1 MAGSEAIGRIHGRA
15 DDSGQAAGP
24 PSKRILAPWC
34 ETTRRTT
41 RRKRCATSDG
51 QPGCRNAD
59 GRGRATDRVGMRR
72 KADCVTGTMSR
83 LRLGEPCDR
92 LSPAALAPGR
102 PALVVQPRMAIV
114 PPDLPSV
121 SVCSGRYHAGDE
133 GYDRQVRR
141 ARVTEGLSL
150 VRFPNGGSWSFFV
163 CPCGRRARIL
173 RLYEGGLAC
182 FRCLAARGLRARVE
196 LVSHFTK
203 RAALTAPK
211 RIERLNSDTPGRL
224 HPRPGRMLDRRANLE
239 LRSSAASLSS
249 VGLRLRSSRRISAS
263 HEREQLC
270 R

>member
-83 LRLGEPCDR
+83 L
-92 LSPAALAPGR
+92 
-102 PALVVQPRMAIV
+102 
-114 PPDLPSV
+114 PP
-121 SVCSGRYHAGDE
+121 
-133 GYDRQVRR
+133 RR
-141 ARVTEGLSL
+141 ALRPPQPCGARARAPSTRRAATHGDRPTRFAERFSVLWAISCGRRRLRPSSSTSSSLTEGLSL

-203 RAALTAPK
+203 RAALTAP
-211 RIERLNSDTPGRL
+211 EAN
-224 HPRPGRMLDRRANLE
+224 RAAE
-239 LRSSAASLSS
+239 
-249 VGLRLRSSRRISAS
+249 
-263 HEREQLC
+263 
-270 R
+270 